1 MRFIKLLCSALLI
14 GVVVSAGMVAR
25 ADDPSTGR
33 AGRAE
38 VRFLQGMIDHHT
50 MALDMAGDCLKKA
63 KTDSVLKLCQGVI
76 DAQSAEIKTMRGWLL
91 SWYDIDYTP
100 MSMLGM
106 ADLHG
111 SSSSSGGHGGHNQPA
126 TDPAGMM
133 GMMAGLNRLEGRE
146 YEVVWLEA
154 MIDHHDD
161 ALHMSERVLKL
172 AQHTGLK
179 TMAEAIITAQT
190 AEITLMEQMILDLS
204 K

>member
-1 MRFIKLLCSALLI
+1 MRFLKVLFSVALLC
-14 GVVVSAGMVAR
+14 VVASVGMVAS
-25 ADDPSTGR
+25 ADEPVTGR

-63 KTDSVLKLCQGVI
+63 KTDTVLKLCQGVI

-91 SWYDIDYTP
+91 SWYNIDYTP

-111 SSSSSGGHGGHNQPA
+111 GSSGGHGEHNQPA

-146 YEVVWLEA
+146 YEVAWLEA

-161 ALHMSERVLKL
+161 ALHMSERVLNL
-172 AQHTGLK
+172 AQHADLK
-179 TMAEAIITAQT
+179 TLAEAIITAQT
-190 AEITLMEQMILDLS
+190 AEIALMEQIILDLS
-204 K
+204 Q